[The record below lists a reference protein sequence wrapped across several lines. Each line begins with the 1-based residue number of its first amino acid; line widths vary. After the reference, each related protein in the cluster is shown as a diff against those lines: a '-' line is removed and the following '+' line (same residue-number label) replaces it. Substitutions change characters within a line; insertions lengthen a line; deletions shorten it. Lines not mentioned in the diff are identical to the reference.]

1 MECTLALFKKIFP
14 DFDAAKKFGSGRTK
28 TEAIVN
34 SGLAKYSIDAA
45 LKSLEENDI
54 AYFGVTTDG
63 SNHDKQKLF
72 PIIIQYFD
80 WKNGGLQSKLIEF
93 TNNSKE
99 TADTIATDIKEN
111 LE

>member
-54 AYFGVTTDG
+54 A
-63 SNHDKQKLF
+63 
-72 PIIIQYFD
+72 
-80 WKNGGLQSKLIEF
+80 
-93 TNNSKE
+93 
-99 TADTIATDIKEN
+99 
-111 LE
+111 